1 MVTRKTIPWILAIIA
16 AAAVVEF
23 ALGRLLLGPDGRF
36 GWLETNIW
44 SSEQSQRVADPYSL
58 SHVLHGVLFYAGLW
72 LLARRLPL
80 PVRLVAA
87 VVLEAAWEVLE
98 NSPLIINRYRA
109 VTIAL
114 GYTGDSIL
122 NSMSDV
128 LMMMAGFVIAS
139 RWRVWACV
147 IVVLVVELGM
157 LFTVRDN
164 LTLNIVMLIH
174 PIDAIREWQ
183 MAGAPH

>member
-1 MVTRKTIPWILAIIA
+1 MPERKTILLILAVIA
-16 AAAVVEF
+16 AAAVIELS
-23 ALGRLLLGPDGRF
+23 LGRLLLGPDGRF

-44 SSEQSQRVADPYSL
+44 SSEQSQRVVDPYSL

-72 LLARRLPL
+72 LIGRRLPMGT
-80 PVRLVAA
+80 RLFLA

-114 GYTGDSIL
+114 GYTGDSVL

-128 LMMMAGFVIAS
+128 VMMMAGFFIAS
-139 RWRVWACV
+139 RWRLWACV
-147 IVVLVVELGM
+147 VLVLAVELGM

-164 LTLNIVMLIH
+164 LTLNIVMLIY
-174 PIDAIREWQ
+174 PIDAIRDWQ
-183 MAGAPH
+183 MAAAPH